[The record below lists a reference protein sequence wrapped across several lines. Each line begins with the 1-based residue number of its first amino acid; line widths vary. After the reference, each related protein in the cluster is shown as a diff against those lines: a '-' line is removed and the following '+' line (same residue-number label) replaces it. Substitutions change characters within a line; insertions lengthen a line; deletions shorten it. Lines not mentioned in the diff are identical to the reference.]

1 MSARKMSASNF
12 GVDTK
17 FSCRAHGPLGEM
29 LLVSNRG
36 GTALSALY
44 LERQKYYPAAT
55 AEWRNAPELP
65 LFVQAGTQLREYFS
79 RERTTFDLPI
89 ELDGTPFQ
97 QLVWAAIRDVPFGA
111 TISYGELAIRCG
123 KPSAVRAV
131 GAATGRNPMTVIVPC
146 HRIMGSNGAL
156 TGYAG
161 GLERKRVLLELE
173 SQSILNRP
181 REVRPAMRIDA

>member
-1 MSARKMSASNF
+1 MSASNSSV
-12 GVDTK
+12 GTK
-17 FSCRAHGPLGEM
+17 FSCRVHGPLGEM
-29 LLVSNRG
+29 LLVSNGG

-44 LERQKYYPAAT
+44 LERQKYYPAVT
-55 AEWRNAPELP
+55 AAWRNAPGLP
-65 LFVQAGTQLREYFS
+65 LFVQAATQLREYFG
-79 RERTTFDLPI
+79 RERTTFELPI
-89 ELDGTPFQ
+89 ALDGTPFQ

-111 TISYGELAIRCG
+111 TISYGELATRCG

-173 SQSILNRP
+173 SQPNATLR

>member
-1 MSARKMSASNF
+1 
-12 GVDTK
+12 
-17 FSCRAHGPLGEM
+17 M

-36 GTALSALY
+36 GAALSALY

-55 AEWRNAPELP
+55 SEWRNAPGLP
-65 LFVQAGTQLREYFS
+65 LFVQAAAQLGEYFS
-79 RERTTFDLPI
+79 CERTTFDLPI
-89 ELDGTPFQ
+89 ALEGTPFQ

-123 KPSAVRAV
+123 RPSAVRAV

-146 HRIMGSNGAL
+146 HRIMGSNGGL

-161 GLERKRVLLELE
+161 GLERKRVLLNLE
-173 SQSILNRP
+173 SHQMPLTAP
-181 REVRPAMRIDA
+181 REVRVATRIDA